1 MVLTALLAKSSDALI
16 DDHDHP
22 FWNAVVSIC
31 GVAYFIAWSY
41 SFYPQ
46 IILNYKRKTTTG
58 LSPDFI
64 YLNPLGFLALTIWS
78 WGAYFSPIA
87 RRQYQER
94 HDGHLP
100 QISKSDLA
108 FSLHAFLISSI
119 TLIQVW
125 WYARR
130 SSQHSINGQG
140 EREREP
146 LIRRTSQEAGEADDT
161 NKVDFLSPIAP
172 TKPSIPCRLALVG
185 LFLAASISAI
195 LVWSG
200 KTEFLDWLY
209 LVSSIKL
216 FISAVK
222 YIPQVVLNYRLRSVD
237 GFAIG
242 QIICD
247 LIGSVLSFAQLVISS
262 TFIDHHPSGIIAN
275 PAKLGL
281 SFLSL
286 TFDSVFIAQK
296 YWFFAGS
303 GKGEEEVEGGAG
315 DEED

>member
-1 MVLTALLAKSSDALI
+1 MEVINTKPSD
-16 DDHDHP
+16 HQ
-22 FWNAVVSIC
+22 FWNAVVSFC
-31 GVAYFIAWSY
+31 GIAYFVAWSY

-46 IILNYKRKTTTG
+46 LILNFKRKRTTG

-87 RRQYQER
+87 REQYQER
-94 HDGHLP
+94 HGEGHFP
-100 QISKSDLA
+100 EISKSDLA

-119 TLIQVW
+119 TLGQVW
-125 WYARR
+125 WYARLNR
-130 SSQHSINGQG
+130 AKKSDIYG
-140 EREREP
+140 REEDP
-146 LIRRTSQEAGEADDT
+146 LLSRTHGRR
-161 NKVDFLSPIAP
+161 VDGDEEGVKGDKMVSVEP
-172 TKPSIPCRLALVG
+172 TKPSVPCQIALVA
-185 LFLAASISAI
+185 LFSAAGISAL

-200 KTEFLDWLY
+200 KYQFLDWLY
-209 LVSSIKL
+209 LDSSIKL
-216 FISAVK
+216 IISAVK
-222 YIPQVVLNYRLRSVD
+222 YVPQVVLNWKLRSVE

-262 TFIDHHPSGIIAN
+262 TIINNDPSGIIAN

-286 TFDSVFIAQK
+286 TFDLVFIFQK
-296 YWFFAGS
+296 YWLFRDV
-303 GKGEEEVEGGAG
+303 GKEEEGLGGAG

>member
-1 MVLTALLAKSSDALI
+1 MEVINTKPSD
-16 DDHDHP
+16 HQ
-22 FWNAVVSIC
+22 FWNAVVSFC
-31 GVAYFIAWSY
+31 GIAYFVAWSY

-46 IILNYKRKTTTG
+46 LILNFKRKRTTG

-87 RRQYQER
+87 REQYQER
-94 HDGHLP
+94 HGEGHFP
-100 QISKSDLA
+100 EISKSDLA

-119 TLIQVW
+119 TLGQVW
-125 WYARR
+125 WYARLNR
-130 SSQHSINGQG
+130 AKKSDIYG
-140 EREREP
+140 REEDP
-146 LIRRTSQEAGEADDT
+146 L
-161 NKVDFLSPIAP
+161 LSPA
-172 TKPSIPCRLALVG
+172 G
-185 LFLAASISAI
+185 ISAL

-200 KTEFLDWLY
+200 KYQFLDWLY
-209 LVSSIKL
+209 LDSSIKL
-216 FISAVK
+216 IISAVK
-222 YIPQVVLNYRLRSVD
+222 YVPQVVLNWKLRSVE

-262 TFIDHHPSGIIAN
+262 TIINNDPSGIIAN

-286 TFDSVFIAQK
+286 TFDLVFIFQK
-296 YWFFAGS
+296 YWLFRDV
-303 GKGEEEVEGGAG
+303 GKEEEGLGGAG

>member
-1 MVLTALLAKSSDALI
+1 MNVVAILATSNAGA
-16 DDHDHP
+16 HDHP
-22 FWNAVVSIC
+22 FWNAIVSIC
-31 GVAYFIAWSY
+31 GVAYFVAWSY

-46 IILNYKRKTTTG
+46 IILNYKRKKTTG

-78 WGAYFSPIA
+78 WGAYFSPVA
-87 RRQYQER
+87 RRQYQDR
-94 HDGHLP
+94 HEGHLP

-108 FSLHAFLISSI
+108 FSLHALLISLI

-130 SSQHSINGQG
+130 LTVSHSGAAG
-140 EREREP
+140 ESDP
-146 LIRRTSQEAGEADDT
+146 LIASATGAGAGVSGDEEGS
-161 NKVDFLSPIAP
+161 KVNDLLAPLAP
-172 TKPSIPCRLALVG
+172 TTPSIPCQFALAG
-185 LFLAASISAI
+185 LFFAASISAI

-200 KTEFLDWLY
+200 KTQFLDWLY

-242 QIICD
+242 QIVCD

-286 TFDSVFIAQK
+286 TFDLIFIAQK
-296 YWFFAGS
+296 YWFFARN
-303 GKGEEEVEGGAG
+303 KTDEDEVEGGAG

>member
-1 MVLTALLAKSSDALI
+1 MAALKILVE
-16 DDHDHP
+16 DHP
-22 FWNAVVSIC
+22 FWNAVVSIT
-31 GVAYFIAWSY
+31 GVAYFVAWSY

-46 IILNYKRKTTTG
+46 LILNYKRKRTTG

-78 WGAYFSPIA
+78 WGAYFSPVA
-87 RRQYQER
+87 REQYASR

-125 WYARR
+125 WYAR
-130 SSQHSINGQG
+130 
-140 EREREP
+140 
-146 LIRRTSQEAGEADDT
+146 
-161 NKVDFLSPIAP
+161 LSPRSGSSDVYSREEQPLLQNHNQETSKADLVISNNP
-172 TKPSIPCRLALVG
+172 TKPSIPAQIGLVALLLAPI
-185 LFLAASISAI
+185 ISAM

-200 KTEFLDWLY
+200 KYELLDWLY

-216 FISAVK
+216 IISAVK
-222 YIPQVVLNYRLRSVD
+222 YVPQVILNWKLRSVE

-262 TFIDHHPSGIIAN
+262 IFVDGDPGGIVAN

-286 TFDSVFIAQK
+286 TFDLVFIVQK
-296 YWFFAGS
+296 YWVFRNE
-303 GKGEEEVEGGAG
+303 GKEDEREGGPG